1 MSAGTLAQHHTGG
14 IVEGHLVVGIRPEA
28 ALARWAA
35 QLAPVV
41 AIEAIIARLD
51 AGNPTQARA
60 AVKPGG
66 FNRLL

>member
-1 MSAGTLAQHHTGG
+1 MSVGTV
-14 IVEGHLVVGIRPEA
+14 VEGHLVVGIRPEA

-41 AIEAIIARLD
+41 AIEAIIAWLD
-51 AGNPTQARA
+51 AGQPDPSRA

-66 FNRLL
+66 FNRSL